1 MTVTLA
7 PPPPP
12 PVPIPPGW
20 EGLLDQGEVILWQGQ
35 PSGRVRFGFAEIGA
49 AIFGLFFAGFALFW
63 MIMAS
68 MAGGFFWM
76 FGLIHF
82 SVGIGIIFAGPLGG
96 AWVRRHSYYTL
107 TNQRAFIAK
116 DMPFVGRRLA
126 SYPIGPTSEVLF
138 EEERDGAASLYF
150 ARAERRNRR
159 SNGRR
164 KIGFEQ
170 ISEGRKV
177 LGLMRGLQ
185 RQGQ

>member
-1 MTVTLA
+1 
-7 PPPPP
+7 
-12 PVPIPPGW
+12 
-20 EGLLDQGEVILWQGQ
+20 
-35 PSGRVRFGFAEIGA
+35 
-49 AIFGLFFAGFALFW
+49 
-63 MIMAS
+63 
-68 MAGGFFWM
+68 
-76 FGLIHF
+76 
-82 SVGIGIIFAGPLGG
+82 
-96 AWVRRHSYYTL
+96 
-107 TNQRAFIAK
+107 
-116 DMPFVGRRLA
+116 MPFVGRRLA